1 MASTTVEDVLF
12 PGIDVQVEG
21 VSDSSGILA
30 VEAMSTARPGRC
42 PNCHKQGR
50 RVHSTYQRALDERPL
65 GSRRVII
72 RLRVRRYFCD
82 RKSCSRTMFVE
93 QVPGLSTRYRRS
105 STGLADWLRLI
116 AIELGG
122 RPAARLC
129 RRLRLSAGRTRLLRL
144 LTAPTVPDRAPRVLG
159 VDEFAFRKGCTYGTV
174 LVDVE
179 AGRVVD
185 VLPDRTSETFAAW
198 LTEHPGAEIIC
209 RDRASAYT
217 KAVRE
222 SAPDA
227 LEVADRWHLLQNLSA
242 AVEKTCHQHRDC
254 LRKRA
259 EEEKVTEVP
268 EPPPMLLPP
277 AELPRTQIIER
288 TRHRYEDIH
297 RLLEK
302 RWTISAIARRLNLDR
317 KTARRFRD
325 TDLDQLA
332 SARERRP
339 NGVLEPFK
347 AYLNARFTE
356 TQGQV
361 SGTRLFLEI
370 QARGYRGSRQVVRKH
385 LTALRAG
392 TAEPVRVDIPSPRKI
407 TSWIMRPRETLT
419 ESQDERLL
427 QVRLACPDIAR
438 ACDLA
443 RAFADLARHR
453 RGYLLLEWIRQAE
466 QDAPKPMKGFAGFLR
481 QDLAAV
487 TAGLTLPWSSGVVEG
502 HVNRVKT
509 LKRAMYG
516 RASFELLRSRI
527 LTQP

>member
-1 MASTTVEDVLF
+1 MACKTVEAVLF
-12 PGIDVQVEG
+12 PGIDVRVER
-21 VSDSSGILA
+21 VSASSDVLV
-30 VEAMSTARPGRC
+30 VEAVSTARPGRC
-42 PNCHKQGR
+42 PNCANQAR
-50 RVHSTYQRALDERPL
+50 RIRSTYRRALDERPL
-65 GSRRVII
+65 GSRRVIV

-82 RKSCSRTMFVE
+82 RKSCSRKTFVE
-93 QVPGLSTRYRRS
+93 QVPGLSERHRRS
-105 STGLADWLRLI
+105 STGLTGWMRSI

-122 RPAARLC
+122 RPAARLR
-129 RRLRLSAGRTRLLRL
+129 RRLRLVAGRTRLLGL
-144 LTAPTVPDRAPRVLG
+144 LTAPTIPDRAPRVLG

-198 LTEHPGAEIIC
+198 LTDHPGAEIIC

-217 KAVRE
+217 KAVKE
-222 SAPDA
+222 ASPHA

-259 EEEKVTEVP
+259 EEETVAEVP

-297 RLLEK
+297 RLLDK

-317 KTARRFRD
+317 KTVRRFRD
-325 TDLDQLA
+325 TDLDELLA

-347 AYLNARFTE
+347 AYLNARFAE
-356 TQGQV
+356 AQGQVRSGQV

-370 QARGYRGSRQVVRKH
+370 RLVATAVVARSSANTSPPSAQAPPNRSGPTFQALARSPRGSCGPGRRSQKARTSDSSKSGSPARTSPGPAISPGH
-385 LTALRAG
+385 SPTWSATGADTCCWSGSGR
-392 TAEPVRVDIPSPRKI
+392 PSR
-407 TSWIMRPRETLT
+407 T
-419 ESQDERLL
+419 
-427 QVRLACPDIAR
+427 
-438 ACDLA
+438 
-443 RAFADLARHR
+443 HR
-453 RGYLLLEWIRQAE
+453 S
-466 QDAPKPMKGFAGFLR
+466 P
-481 QDLAAV
+481 
-487 TAGLTLPWSSGVVEG
+487 
-502 HVNRVKT
+502 
-509 LKRAMYG
+509 
-516 RASFELLRSRI
+516 
-527 LTQP
+527 